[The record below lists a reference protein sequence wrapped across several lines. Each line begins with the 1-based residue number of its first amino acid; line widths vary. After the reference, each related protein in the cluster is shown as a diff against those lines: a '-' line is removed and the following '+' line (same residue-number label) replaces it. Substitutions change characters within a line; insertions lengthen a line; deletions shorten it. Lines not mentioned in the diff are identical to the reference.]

1 MVGKPSYHSDPDAR
15 KKTEA
20 FEIGMKV
27 KVISP
32 AVDFYY
38 FRGETG
44 TVIEN
49 SGRYLGIIVRFDEPR
64 RFKDG
69 GTQEQFNFNYY
80 DLEPLSVELDVPALL
95 ADLAALRRQLAEAQA
110 EMERYQRGAELHT
123 GMLGDVIATLE
134 RDLADARDDATTAT
148 ANLAE
153 CRMQLADLRRQL
165 DAAQG
170 EIDKRDK
177 WALDV
182 LKTPIL
188 TGIDLPEL
196 LRDIDIYKA
205 ETHRLL
211 VDNAKMRFYVVELE
225 NASRTIDM
233 HLAQQ
238 AAREKYEAAF
248 GDQADEGRPI
258 AVDRPPTINACQL
271 PEGHDG
277 PHERICLA
285 CNGTGELDSTPVY
298 MRCPLCYGSG
308 KTA

>member
-1 MVGKPSYHSDPDAR
+1 MRPNFHDDPDAR
-15 KKTEA
+15 QRTEA
-20 FEIGMKV
+20 FEIGMRV
-27 KVISP
+27 KVVSP
-32 AVDFYY
+32 LVDFYA

-49 SGRYLGIIVRFDEPR
+49 SGRYLGITVRFDEPR

-69 GTQEQFNFNYY
+69 GIQEQFNFNYY
-80 DLEPLSVELDVPALL
+80 DLEPLPIEPDVPALL
-95 ADLAALRRQLAEAQA
+95 AEVAALRQQL
-110 EMERYQRGAELHT
+110 T
-123 GMLGDVIATLE
+123 
-134 RDLADARDDATTAT
+134 
-148 ANLAE
+148 
-153 CRMQLADLRRQL
+153 
-165 DAAQG
+165 AAQE

-177 WALDV
+177 WAWDV

-188 TGIDLPEL
+188 TGIDVPEL

-211 VDNAKMRFYVVELE
+211 VDNAKMRYYIVELE

-271 PEGHDG
+271 PEGHDE

>member
-1 MVGKPSYHSDPDAR
+1 MRPNFHDDPDAR
-15 KKTEA
+15 QKTEA
-20 FEIGMKV
+20 FEVGVRV
-27 KVISP
+27 KVVSSL
-32 AVDFYY
+32 VDFYA
-38 FRGETG
+38 FRGDTG

-49 SGRYLGIIVRFDEPR
+49 SGRYLGITVRFDEPR

-69 GTQEQFNFNYY
+69 GVQEQFNFNYY
-80 DLEPLSVELDVPALL
+80 DLEVLPPEDNTYE
-95 ADLAALRRQLAEAQA
+95 LRRQLVE
-110 EMERYQRGAELHT
+110 
-123 GMLGDVIATLE
+123 
-134 RDLADARDDATTAT
+134 
-148 ANLAE
+148 
-153 CRMQLADLRRQL
+153 
-165 DAAQG
+165 AQG

-196 LRDIDIYKA
+196 LRDIDFYKS

-211 VDNAKMRFYVVELE
+211 VDNAKMRFYIVELE

-233 HLAQQ
+233 LLAQQ
-238 AAREKYEAAF
+238 TAREKYEAAF

-277 PHERICLA
+277 PHECICLA
-285 CNGTGELDSTPVY
+285 CNGTGKLDNTPVY
-298 MRCPLCYGSG
+298 LRCPLCYGSG